1 MEKQK
6 TQLPIVEN
14 SDVGI
19 IRFCVRTLFEH
30 ENDGLADTLIQRFG
44 GATGVFEA
52 SFEELMSVK
61 GMTERAATFFS
72 VMPRL
77 RRTAMLR
84 LVGDALES
92 ERDIVQYA
100 AVYFMND
107 RKPSDVCVCLDKNNK
122 IICAEKLTETERVRE
137 IASIA
142 CGHNAK
148 KVLLLRHEPRLTEK
162 ARAIAPHPETQRLLI
177 KIIRLLNTLEIELVD
192 YMEYGSFAFFSYA
205 RAVDGDIGV
214 FGADGAKGDKYDP
227 PDWTTSAGS
236 YYEYCIRQGI
246 AKNLETQNRE

>member
-1 MEKQK
+1 MEKQT

-19 IRFCVRTLFEH
+19 MRFCVRILFEH
-30 ENDGLADTLIQRFG
+30 ENDGLADTLIKRFG

-52 SFEELMSVK
+52 SYEELMSVK

-84 LVGDALES
+84 FVGGIAIDS
-92 ERDIVQYA
+92 ERDAVQYA

-107 RKPSDVCVCLDKNNK
+107 RKPSDVCVCLDKNNRV
-122 IICAEKLTETERVRE
+122 ICAEKLTENERIRE
-137 IASIA
+137 LASIA

-148 KVLLLRHEPRLTEK
+148 KVLLLRHEPRMTE
-162 ARAIAPHPETQRLLI
+162 RERTIAPPPETQRLLI
-177 KIIRLLNTLEIELVD
+177 KIIRLFDTLEIELVD
-192 YMEYGSFAFFSYA
+192 YIEYGNCAFLSYA
-205 RAVDGDIGV
+205 RAVDGDIGIRDV
-214 FGADGAKGDKYDP
+214 D
-227 PDWTTSAGS
+227 SAGEEKRAKLDWKTLADR
-236 YYEYCIRQGI
+236 YYEYCVTTTIR
-246 AKNLETQNRE
+246 KSLE

>member
-1 MEKQK
+1 MEKQT

-19 IRFCVRTLFEH
+19 MRFCVRILFEH
-30 ENDGLADTLIQRFG
+30 ENDGLADALIKRFG

-52 SFEELMSVK
+52 SYEELMGVK

-84 LVGDALES
+84 FVGGIAMER
-92 ERDIVQYA
+92 ERDAVLYA

-107 RKPSDVCVCLDKNNK
+107 RKPSEVCVCLDKNNK
-122 IICAEKLTETERVRE
+122 VICAEKLTENERIRE
-137 IASIA
+137 LASIA

-148 KVLLLRHEPRLTEK
+148 KVLLLRHEPRITEK
-162 ARAIAPHPETQRLLI
+162 ERAIVPTPETQRQLI
-177 KIIRLLNTLEIELVD
+177 KIIRLFDTLEIELVD
-192 YMEYGSFAFFSYA
+192 YIEYGNCAFFSYA
-205 RAVDGDIGV
+205 RAVDGDIGISGV
-214 FGADGAKGDKYDP
+214 DSAMEEKRTK
-227 PDWTTSAGS
+227 PDWKTLAES
-236 YYEYCIRQGI
+236 YYVYCI
-246 AKNLETQNRE
+246 KNTIGKSLE